1 MSWPR
6 WADAPPVRPPEPPTF
21 APRIAREKTSMIR
34 VSVLY
39 PQLEGQR
46 FDLEYYCTR
55 HLPMVRRRLGKA
67 CRNLALERGLA
78 GLSVLLD
85 DDEDELS
92 ELYGT
97 PVTITHLYFDSEEAF
112 RVAMAPHAN
121 EILSDQSNYT
131 DIEPTIR
138 IEEVEE

>member
-1 MSWPR
+1 
-6 WADAPPVRPPEPPTF
+6 
-21 APRIAREKTSMIR
+21 MIR

-39 PQLEGQR
+39 PMVEGQY
-46 FDLEYYCTR
+46 FDLEYYCSR

-85 DDEDELS
+85 EEDELP

-97 PVTITHLYFDSEEAF
+97 PITITHLYFDSEEAF
-112 RVAMAPHAN
+112 RDAMAPHAN
-121 EILSDQSNYT
+121 EILTDQANYT
-131 DIEPTIR
+131 NIEPTIR
-138 IEEVEE
+138 IEEVED